1 MNEGAWERG
10 QDDGDQGSR
19 KYSRN
24 GDERMDLKAV
34 LGWGKLISFILS
46 PDYQHNTCLLNKS
59 VKYSIID

>member
-1 MNEGAWERG
+1 
-10 QDDGDQGSR
+10 
-19 KYSRN
+19 
-24 GDERMDLKAV
+24 MDLKAV